1 MVESP
6 HEGVAPSEL
15 GVFGERPLMERWLWL
30 QWVAYAVMAAG
41 LLGAV
46 LPVLPGSI
54 LIWLGAV
61 LWAWVDGFEHV
72 GWPTLTILGLLM
84 IAASASDIWMSAL
97 GARKGGA
104 SWQALVAGAV
114 LGIIGFVF
122 LSLPGAVA
130 GVLVGILAVEARRRH
145 GLKPALKSGG
155 GMLLGYVLSASV
167 EITLSLI
174 MLAIFA
180 WQAMGKP

>member
-1 MVESP
+1 
-6 HEGVAPSEL
+6 
-15 GVFGERPLMERWLWL
+15 MENWLWL
-30 QWVAYAVMAAG
+30 QWLAYAAMAVG

-54 LIWLGAV
+54 LIWLGAM

-84 IAASASDIWMSAL
+84 IAASVSDIWMSAL

-104 SWQALVAGAV
+104 SWQALLAGVA
-114 LGIIGFVF
+114 LGIVGFIIF
-122 LSLPGAVA
+122 SLPGGIV
-130 GVLVGILAVEARRRH
+130 GVLAGMLAVESRRRH
-145 GLKPALKSGG
+145 GLKPALKSSGG
-155 GMLLGYVLSASV
+155 LLLGYVLSASV
-167 EITLSLI
+167 EITLCLV

-180 WQAMGKP
+180 WQAMGNP